1 MTVPKTVV
9 AENSGNRQS
18 LNQQRF
24 GLFASHALGSGYSDS
39 LECKHHHGTARSPS
53 SATLLWLLN
62 PTGNANSKNS
72 NRISIANSAIAAKA
86 KKPLTPTPLPEQT
99 QTTISSLYHQAKTWF
114 QTLPTIGQVAVG
126 IGTVVLSLSV
136 LQTVM
141 RLVTLGISLAVI
153 AVVGY
158 MGYRLFFAPNDS
170 PEA

>member
-1 MTVPKTVV
+1 MASQPDWQRKLQ
-9 AENSGNRQS
+9 ELEQDIDRKLGDRSQS
-18 LNQQRF
+18 QETFN
-24 GLFASHALGSGYSDS
+24 
-39 LECKHHHGTARSPS
+39 T
-53 SATLLWLLN
+53 
-62 PTGNANSKNS
+62 
-72 NRISIANSAIAAKA
+72 
-86 KKPLTPTPLPEQT
+86 TPLPEQT